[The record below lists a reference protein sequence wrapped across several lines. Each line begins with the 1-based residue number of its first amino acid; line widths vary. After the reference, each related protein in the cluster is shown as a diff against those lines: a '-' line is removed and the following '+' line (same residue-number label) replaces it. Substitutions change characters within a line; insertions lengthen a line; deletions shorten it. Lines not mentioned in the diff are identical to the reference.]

1 MDPRKEWTQRQTLL
15 RKLLSGKENFTE
27 GMRLFLEQHAAAHS
41 AAISGGQ
48 GWSLQD
54 ETLAGLSDDQVRVC
68 PRKGN
73 SIAWLLWHTARIE
86 DVTLN
91 FLVLGRPQVFVR
103 EDWPQ
108 RLGAPVREVG
118 NAMDREALE
127 RFSAQVCVPALI
139 EYRAAVGR
147 SARAGIAA
155 LQPAQL
161 KEIVPSL
168 TVQCLVED
176 GSIPAEIDWLARF
189 YSERP
194 KGFFLTRITSHNFL
208 HIQEAYRLS
217 RQLLR
222 SGAAG

>member
-1 MDPRKEWTQRQTLL
+1 MDPRKLWTQQQTQL
-15 RKLLSGKENFTE
+15 RKLLSTRENFAE
-27 GMRLFLEQHAAAHS
+27 GIRLFLQQHAAAHS
-41 AAISGGQ
+41 IEISGGE

-54 ETLAGLSDDQVRVC
+54 EALAGLRDDQIRFC

-103 EDWPQ
+103 EDWPS
-108 RLGAPVREVG
+108 RLGTPLREVG
-118 NAMDREALE
+118 NAMDAAGLT
-127 RFSAQVCVPALI
+127 RFSAQVCVGALK

-147 SARAGIAA
+147 SVRAGMLN

-161 KEIVPSL
+161 REIVPAI

-176 GSIPAEIDWLARF
+176 GSIPPEIDWLARF

-194 KGFFLTRITSHNFL
+194 KSFFLTRITSHNFL
-208 HIQEAYRLS
+208 HIQEAYRLHA
-217 RQLLR
+217 QLLR
-222 SGAAG
+222 SSVAA